1 MDMFLIGAVVFFV
14 MNLVIFGIMI
24 SRIDLQNPTLIKNE
38 QAARAERR
46 ELRRQRILKEQL
58 KNQEVVGQ
66 LPISNTVV
74 SS

>member
-14 MNLVIFGIMI
+14 MNLVIFGVMI